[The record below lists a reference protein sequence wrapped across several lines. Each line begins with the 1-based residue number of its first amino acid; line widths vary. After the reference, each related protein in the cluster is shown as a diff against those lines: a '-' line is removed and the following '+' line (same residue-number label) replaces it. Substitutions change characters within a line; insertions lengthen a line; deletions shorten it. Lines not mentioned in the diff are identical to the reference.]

1 MMLKTLYTTM
11 RDNKQNEIIAYYRDN
26 RRLTIR
32 HMLHYCG
39 ALFRHGV
46 IQ

>member
-1 MMLKTLYTTM
+1 MLNPIFTTV

-26 RRLTIR
+26 NQLTTR
-32 HMLHYCG
+32 HLLHYCG